1 MEKIK
6 IFAPASVA
14 NVSCGFDVLGFC
26 LDPIGD
32 IMHITKINKPGVVI
46 RNITCEELPKDPL
59 KNVVNTYN
67 SNTDLQNTEN
77 TKGINQEIFVLMK
90 QVLYL
95 PGHIF

>member
-46 RNITCEELPKDPL
+46 RNITGEELPKDPL
-59 KNVVNTYN
+59 KNVAIVAAN
-67 SNTDLQNTEN
+67 SLLESYPTN
-77 TKGINQEIFVLMK
+77 KGFIIDIEKKN
-90 QVLYL
+90 
-95 PGHIF
+95 